1 MMNKLWMLLAAPA
14 LVTCVINDA
23 VGNDFNST
31 NDHRHMY
38 LGVGAA
44 FASVDVS
51 GTYIGDYFSQSL
63 DGSLIGAMAGYQ
75 LHQNFAFEVR
85 GYGNLS
91 DDNINGVDVSLDHHF
106 SALARGILPIDEYFR
121 PYVLLGYGTSKASVA
136 GLSDDGEDIIYGVG
150 LAISNGNKVQL
161 EVEWTRLYDE
171 KFSGDGYAVKLAV
184 DTVNVNLVYH
194 F

>member
-23 VGNDFNST
+23 AADEFNSGK
-31 NDHRHMY
+31 DSRHMY
-38 LGVGAA
+38 IGLGAA
-44 FASVDVS
+44 FASVDIS
-51 GTYIGDYFSQSL
+51 GTYMGDNFSQSL
-63 DGSLIGAMAGYQ
+63 DGSLIGAMVGYQ

-91 DDNINGVDVSLDHHF
+91 DDTINGMDISLDHHF

-121 PYVLLGYGTSKASVA
+121 PYALLGFSTSKASVG
-136 GLSDDGEDIIYGVG
+136 GLSDDDQDVIYGVG
-150 LAISNGNKVQL
+150 LAISNGNEVQL
-161 EVEWTRLYDE
+161 EVEWTRIYDE
-171 KFSGDGYAVKLAV
+171 KFSVDGYAVKLAA
-184 DTVNVNLVYH
+184 DTINVNLVYH